1 MQGKWTYLKSEGNA
15 KIVKIKWDDGC
26 VEYMYILYGRQECL
40 PTLKECRKIARER
53 QGL

>member
-1 MQGKWTYLKSEGNA
+1 MKKKITYLKPEGIA
-15 KIVKIKWDDGC
+15 TIIKLKWDDGC
-26 VEYMYILYGRQECL
+26 VEYMYKLYGKSECL